1 MDIKEL
7 QARLIDQ
14 SKTWFPEV
22 WDRSL
27 EERISYNTI
36 GICGE
41 AGEVAN
47 KIKKWM
53 RQDDE
58 AINNLSQV
66 PEEMADVFFG
76 FEEHCLEIGHH
87 FRRGKIKFKIIMI
100 LQLCKLLK

>member
-66 PEEMADVFFG
+66 PEEMADVLAYLLILA
-76 FEEHCLEIGHH
+76 ENLDCDLE
-87 FRRGKIKFKIIMI
+87 
-100 LQLCKLLK
+100 QELLSKMEKNNKRFHS